1 MDVASNT
8 LLIITWAADLYS
20 NYKISNKFRV
30 TKFTLAITWTHLF
43 YIYIYIYIYSDTEE
57 LLQTTYKLKQNF
69 DKSIRIK

>member
-20 NYKISNKFRV
+20 IYKISNKFRV
-30 TKFTLAITWTHLF
+30 TKFTLVITYNLNSS
-43 YIYIYIYIYSDTEE
+43 ILYIYIYSDTEE